1 MKRYPLRAALAAL
14 LLMGLLL
21 GCGGA
26 AEETP
31 EATEA
36 ATEVAEVAPTEA
48 AQATATTA
56 APAATPTTAAT
67 LPPPPQPT
75 AVPTDVPPTATE
87 TPAVTDTPTA
97 TAVPPTPIPPTPR
110 PVQPT
115 AIPPTAAPPTNTP
128 VPPPPSFSANG
139 LVGEHFALQD
149 RAELKTNGNIW
160 FEFRVGNTTGGDV
173 PYSAVGVMPKKDGVD
188 RPEWLQD
195 SWAGPDVFVKPGGLS
210 WEDHINLPEPGNY
223 TLRLVI
229 CFDGFDPCLQNR
241 GTWISFSPEISISI
255 Q

>member
-48 AQATATTA
+48 APPTATTA

-67 LPPPPQPT
+67 LPPPPPPT
-75 AVPTDVPPTATE
+75 AVPTDAPTE
-87 TPAVTDTPTA
+87 TPAATDTPAA

-128 VPPPPSFSANG
+128 VPPPPSYSANG

-149 RAELKTNGNIW
+149 RAELKVNGDIW

-173 PYSAVGVMPKKDGVD
+173 QYSAIGVMPKKDGAD
-188 RPEWLQD
+188 RTQWFQG
-195 SWAGPDVFVKPGGLS
+195 SWAGPDVYVSPGGLS
-210 WEDHINLPEPGNY
+210 WDDHINLPEPGNY

-229 CFDGFDPCLQNR
+229 CFDGFDPCMQHR
-241 GTWISFSPEISISI
+241 GTWISFSPEIPISI